1 MVDEC
6 LRQEMKVF
14 FRHAT
19 AHINLL
25 PLGKEPF
32 FQPFDYLPAVRR
44 GKAKDRADGQGVFQG
59 RQPAAVHAHAQ
70 RQIAGHPRSH
80 VGLGNDIVS
89 R

>member
-59 RQPAAVHAHAQ
+59 RQPAAVHAHANVKL
-70 RQIAGHPRSH
+70 RGTPGPMS
-80 VGLGNDIVS
+80 GWGTTS
-89 R
+89 